1 MYLCVFIRVK
11 RKLKVSE
18 KKRKKEILE
27 LSGEWGVIMFDGMV
41 KKRFFEEI
49 I

>member
-1 MYLCVFIRVK
+1 MYLCASIRVK

-18 KKRKKEILE
+18 KKSKKETSE

-41 KKRFFEEI
+41 KKRLFEEI